1 MAPATRS
8 IYKLST
14 LWGKVYPVK
23 QFKLLREASVSNS
36 QNVVEQKV
44 LNQPIQASTMMS
56 VSFKNNR
63 WIKFFENAPWYCQWI
78 QIVQKEWP
86 YGQNSDQ
93 IWSNFRLSTVESGT
107 VIYRVRKRDKR
118 LGGCLREREDWQRA
132 REWGTTPETDY
143 HAVGFDLWCKARTN
157 STRQIRSEKITE
169 HSVCSSCVV
178 FIDWCLYRIM
188 AYVNLVGHTFLYIK
202 VVFSFF

>member
-1 MAPATRS
+1 MWYIFILMVCCSWQDTTWITDIKEKIGSRSNSTQIEELSAWRNYRVAPATRS

-63 WIKFFENAPWYCQWI
+63 WMDFFENAPWYCQWI
-78 QIVQKEWP
+78 QIVQEEWP

-93 IWSNFRLSTVESGT
+93 IWSNLRLSMLESGT
-107 VIYRVRKRDKR
+107 VIDRVRKRDKR
-118 LGGCLREREDWQRA
+118 LGVYAREREDWQRA
-132 REWGTTPETDY
+132 KEWGTTPETDY
-143 HAVGFDLWCKARTN
+143 HAVGFVWSMK
-157 STRQIRSEKITE
+157 
-169 HSVCSSCVV
+169 
-178 FIDWCLYRIM
+178 
-188 AYVNLVGHTFLYIK
+188 
-202 VVFSFF
+202 